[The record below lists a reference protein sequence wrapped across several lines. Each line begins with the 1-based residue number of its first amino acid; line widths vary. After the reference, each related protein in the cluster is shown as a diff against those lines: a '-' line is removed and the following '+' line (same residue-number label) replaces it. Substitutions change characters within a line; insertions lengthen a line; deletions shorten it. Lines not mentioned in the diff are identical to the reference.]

1 MPSGASSPGPG
12 AGRVMGP
19 DCVPTLLR
27 VSRVTGQNCP
37 QCPEVPRVVSSP
49 CRPRIDTQEAQSHT
63 VHKCPPGP
71 QPPTPCL
78 LPGAVRNA
86 GSQRAD
92 LEDPTVGR
100 IEAALRPRFRREPWE
115 AHPKRGPRVLVPA
128 TGQPQGRLLL
138 GDSLSRRSSSGA
150 PQPGP
155 SGCSHLCPSSGVSAT
170 PAAVVPQPT
179 AGPPEAHGPRGIY
192 IPVCPQPAPARR
204 HPEPVCKR
212 NWTPRGAEVQGG
224 THQAPFLG
232 VGHAPDLRASA
243 GLSRAV
249 A

>member
-49 CRPRIDTQEAQSHT
+49 CRPRIDTQEAQSCT

-150 PQPGP
+150 PQHGP
-155 SGCSHLCPSSGVSAT
+155 SGCSHLCPSSRVSAT
-170 PAAVVPQPT
+170 P
-179 AGPPEAHGPRGIY
+179 GSRG
-192 IPVCPQPAPARR
+192 APAHSR
-204 HPEPVCKR
+204 
-212 NWTPRGAEVQGG
+212 TPRSPW
-224 THQAPFLG
+224 APWDLHSG
-232 VGHAPDLRASA
+232 VSTACACPPSP
-243 GLSRAV
+243 
-249 A
+249 